1 MYVTQSSMKGLLSMT
16 DQPAET
22 KLSPEQL
29 LTLYKI
35 SGEINSSLDFDEAL
49 DRAIDG
55 LMLVTK
61 AQRGFLMIAD
71 HEAGTLDVHVARGI
85 DGETIEKEGYSTTI
99 VNQVVETEQSLLT
112 NNAQFDT
119 RINAGQSIILR
130 GLRAILCAPMLVR
143 DRLVGV
149 VYVDT
154 TMKAGA
160 FRQSDQDLLEAACGI
175 AARAIENARLFKVA
189 VEKGRLERELQ
200 MASEIQR
207 NLLPSV
213 LPKAVGYQ
221 IAPYWVAAREVAGD
235 FYDAFELRDG
245 NFGTVIADVSDKGA
259 PAALFMAVARTLI
272 RSSAYSGATPVDT
285 MWHTNDLLVPD
296 AEESGMFVTVFYSV
310 FQPDGTCINV
320 NGGHNPPALY
330 RAATGEVEYMPQGG
344 RALGWFPGNVFE
356 AVEIKLQV
364 GDMIVYY
371 TDGLTEAENP
381 AGEPYGEDRLSAV
394 MKTLAGESAI
404 TIRDKILN
412 DVDVFCDGNPPF
424 DDITMLVVC
433 YTG

>member
-1 MYVTQSSMKGLLSMT
+1 MT
-16 DQPAET
+16 DQPTEN
-22 KLSPEQL
+22 KLSPEHL

-35 SGEINSSLDFDEAL
+35 SGEINSTLDFDEAL

-55 LMLVTK
+55 LMQVSK

-71 HEAGTLDVHVARGI
+71 HDAGTLDVHVARGI

-99 VNQVVETEQSLLT
+99 VNEVVETEKSLLT

-119 RINAGQSIILR
+119 RFNAGESIILR
-130 GLRAILCAPMLVR
+130 GLRAILCAPMMVQ

-154 TMKAGA
+154 AMKSGT
-160 FRQSDQDLLEAACGI
+160 FRQSDQDLLDAACGI

-200 MASEIQR
+200 MASDIQR
-207 NLLPSV
+207 NLLPSSMPHV
-213 LPKAVGYQ
+213 NGYE

-235 FYDAFELRDG
+235 FYDAFDLQDG
-245 NFGTVIADVSDKGA
+245 RFGTVIADVSDKGA

-272 RSSAYSGATPVDT
+272 RSSAYSGATPVNT
-285 MWHTNDLLVPD
+285 MWRTNDLLVAD
-296 AEESGMFVTVFYSV
+296 AEESGMFVTVFYSE
-310 FQPDGTCINV
+310 FHPDGTSINV

-330 RAATGEVEYMPQGG
+330 RAATGEVEYMPTGG
-344 RALGWFPGNVFE
+344 RALGWFPGNAFE
-356 AVEIKLQV
+356 AVQAQLQPN
-364 GDMIVYY
+364 DFIVYY

-381 AGEPYGEDRLSAV
+381 VGEPYGEDRLSVA
-394 MKTLAGESAI
+394 MKKLAGQSASAI
-404 TIRDKILN
+404 RDFILK

-424 DDITMLVVC
+424 DDITMLVVR
-433 YTG
+433 YIG

>member
-1 MYVTQSSMKGLLSMT
+1 MT
-16 DQPAET
+16 DQPTEN
-22 KLSPEQL
+22 KLSPEHL

-35 SGEINSSLDFDEAL
+35 SGEINSTLDFDEAL

-55 LMLVTK
+55 LMQVTK

-71 HEAGTLDVHVARGI
+71 HDAGTLDVHVARGI

-119 RINAGQSIILR
+119 RFDAGASIILR
-130 GLRAILCAPMLVR
+130 GLRAILCAPMMVQ

-154 TMKAGA
+154 TMKSGA
-160 FRQSDQDLLEAACGI
+160 FRPSDQALLDAACGI

-207 NLLPSV
+207 NLLPST
-213 LPKAVGYQ
+213 LPNVQGYE

-235 FYDAFELRDG
+235 FYDAFELQDG
-245 NFGTVIADVSDKGA
+245 RFGTVIADVSDKGA

-272 RSSAYSGATPVDT
+272 RSSAYTGATPVET

-296 AEESGMFVTVFYSV
+296 AEESGMFVTVFYSE
-310 FQPDGTCINV
+310 FQEGGKSINV
-320 NGGHNPPALY
+320 NGGHNPPAHY
-330 RAATGEVEYMPQGG
+330 HASTGQVEYMPTGG

-356 AVEIKLQV
+356 AVETQLNP
-364 GDMIVYY
+364 GDFIVYY

-381 AGEPYGEDRLSAV
+381 AGEPYGEDRLSEA
-394 MKTLAGESAI
+394 MKKVAGESAL
-404 TIRDKILN
+404 TIRDYILK

-424 DDITMLVVC
+424 DDITMLVVR

>member
-1 MYVTQSSMKGLLSMT
+1 MT
-16 DQPAET
+16 DQPMEN
-22 KLSPEQL
+22 KLSPEHL

-35 SGEINSSLDFDEAL
+35 SGEINSTLDFDEAL

-55 LMLVTK
+55 LMQVTN

-71 HEAGTLDVHVARGI
+71 HDAGTLDVHVARGI

-119 RINAGQSIILR
+119 RFDAGASIILR
-130 GLRAILCAPMLVR
+130 GLRAILCAPMMVQ

-154 TMKAGA
+154 TMKSGA
-160 FRQSDQDLLEAACGI
+160 FRPSDQGLLDAACGI

-200 MASEIQR
+200 MASDIQR
-207 NLLPSV
+207 NLLPSTMPDV
-213 LPKAVGYQ
+213 EGYE

-235 FYDAFELRDG
+235 FYDAFDLQDG
-245 NFGTVIADVSDKGA
+245 RFGTVIADVSDKGA

-272 RSSAYSGATPVDT
+272 RSSAYTGATPVET

-296 AEESGMFVTVFYSV
+296 AEESGMFVTVFYTE
-310 FQPDGTCINV
+310 FHQDGKSINV
-320 NGGHNPPALY
+320 NGGHNPPAVY
-330 RAATGEVEYMPQGG
+330 RAASGEVEYMPTGG
-344 RALGWFPGNVFE
+344 RALGWFPGNVFD
-356 AVEIKLQV
+356 AVEMQLYA
-364 GDMIVYY
+364 GDFIVYY

-381 AGEPYGEDRLSAV
+381 AAEPYGEDRLSTA
-394 MKTLAGESAI
+394 MKKVAGRSALA
-404 TIRDKILN
+404 IRDYILN
-412 DVDVFCDGNPPF
+412 DVDEFCDGNPPF
-424 DDITMLVVC
+424 DDITMLVVRF
-433 YTG
+433 TG

>member
-1 MYVTQSSMKGLLSMT
+1 MT
-16 DQPAET
+16 DQPMEN
-22 KLSPEQL
+22 KLTPEHL
-29 LTLYKI
+29 LTLYQI
-35 SGEINSSLDFDEAL
+35 SGEINSTLDFDEAL

-55 LMLVTK
+55 LMKVTK

-71 HEAGTLDVHVARGI
+71 HDAGTLDVHVARGI

-99 VNQVVETEQSLLT
+99 VNEVVSTEKALLT

-119 RINAGQSIILR
+119 RFNAGESIILR
-130 GLRAILCAPMLVR
+130 GLRAILCAPMMVQ

-154 TMKAGA
+154 SMKSGA
-160 FRQSDQDLLEAACGI
+160 FRPSDLALLDAACGI

-207 NLLPSV
+207 NLLPSA
-213 LPKAVGYQ
+213 LPSTSVYD

-235 FYDAFELRDG
+235 FYDAFTLKDG
-245 NFGTVIADVSDKGA
+245 RFATVIADVSDKGA

-272 RSSAYSGATPVDT
+272 RSSAYSGSSPVDT

-296 AEESGMFVTVFYSV
+296 AEESGMFVTVFYSE
-310 FQPDGTCINV
+310 FHPEGKCINV
-320 NGGHNPPALY
+320 NGGHNPPALFH
-330 RAATGEVEYMPQGG
+330 AATREVEYMPTGG
-344 RALGWFPGNVFE
+344 RALGWFPGNPFE
-356 AVEIKLQV
+356 ATHVQLQK
-364 GDMIVYY
+364 GDVIVYY

-381 AGEPYGEDRLSAV
+381 AGEAYGEDRLATAIKEV
-394 MKTLAGESAI
+394 AGESALA
-404 TIRDKILN
+404 IRDYILKH
-412 DVDVFCDGNPPF
+412 VDVFCDGNPPF
-424 DDITMLVVC
+424 DDITMLVVK
-433 YTG
+433 YKG

>member
-1 MYVTQSSMKGLLSMT
+1 MT
-16 DQPAET
+16 DQPSEN
-22 KLSPEQL
+22 KLSPEHL

-35 SGEINSSLDFDEAL
+35 SGEINSTLDFDEAL

-55 LMLVTK
+55 LMQVTK

-119 RINAGQSIILR
+119 RFDAGASIILR
-130 GLRAILCAPMLVR
+130 GLRAILCAPMMVQ

-154 TMKAGA
+154 TMKSGA
-160 FRQSDQDLLEAACGI
+160 FRQSDQDLLDAACGI

-200 MASEIQR
+200 MASDIQR
-207 NLLPSV
+207 NLLPSAMPQV
-213 LPKAVGYQ
+213 NGYQ

-235 FYDAFELRDG
+235 FYDAFDLQDG
-245 NFGTVIADVSDKGA
+245 RFGTVIADVSDKGA

-272 RSSAYSGATPVDT
+272 RSSAYSGATPVTT
-285 MWHTNDLLVPD
+285 MWRTNDLLVPD
-296 AEESGMFVTVFYSV
+296 AEESGMFVTVFYTEFHPGGLS
-310 FQPDGTCINV
+310 INV
-320 NGGHNPPALY
+320 NGGHNPPAVY
-330 RAATGEVEYMPQGG
+330 RAKTGAVDYMPTGG

-356 AVEIKLQV
+356 AVELQLDP
-364 GDMIVYY
+364 GDLIVYY

-381 AGEPYGEDRLSAV
+381 VGEPYGEDRLSEAV
-394 MKTLAGESAI
+394 KRVANQTAI
-404 TIRDKILN
+404 EIRDYILN

-424 DDITMLVVC
+424 DDITMLVVR
-433 YTG
+433 YMG

>member
-1 MYVTQSSMKGLLSMT
+1 MT
-16 DQPAET
+16 DQPMEN
-22 KLSPEQL
+22 KLSPEHL

-35 SGEINSSLDFDEAL
+35 SGEINSTLDFDEAL

-55 LMLVTK
+55 LMLVTR

-71 HEAGTLDVHVARGI
+71 HDAGTLDVHVARNI
-85 DGETIEKEGYSTTI
+85 DGDTIESEGYSTTI
-99 VNQVVETEQSLLT
+99 VNKVVETEKSLLT

-143 DRLVGV
+143 DRLIGV

-160 FRQSDQDLLEAACGI
+160 FHQSDQELLEAACGI

-207 NLLPSV
+207 NLLPKSMPQV
-213 LPKAVGYQ
+213 AGYEL
-221 IAPYWVAAREVAGD
+221 APYWVAAREVAGD
-235 FYDAFELRDG
+235 FYDAFELKNG
-245 NFGTVIADVSDKGA
+245 HLGTVIADVSDKGA
-259 PAALFMAVARTLI
+259 PAALFMAVARTLL
-272 RSSAYSGATPVDT
+272 RSSAYGGASPVDT

-296 AEESGMFVTVFYSV
+296 AEESGMFVTVFYTE
-310 FQPDGTCINV
+310 FRPDGTCINV

-330 RAATGEVEYMPQGG
+330 RAATGDVEYMPTGG

-356 AVEIKLQV
+356 AIEVQLQP
-364 GDMIVYY
+364 GDIIVYY

-381 AGEPYGEDRLSAV
+381 VGEPYGEDRLA
-394 MKTLAGESAI
+394 EAI
-404 TIRDKILN
+404 KKFAAKPASLIRDDILE